1 MMMKL
6 KITLVAGMVAMS
18 FNSTASTFDAA
29 VSVHNQAQ
37 TNLQGAKSYRDQA
50 ALRAAAAQQNYTNN
64 PTRNNGIIAANHAS
78 AYGDAAINASK
89 KQAIA
94 DHIAANVTGS
104 SLRDQI
110 SQQQARS
117 GMSNQTPPTPA
128 SQLPAQPSVDP
139 AAYRSVVTDAQAR
152 VISSQTPPAPAS
164 QPAAQPSVDPAT
176 YRSVVTDAQARVINS
191 QTPPAPA
198 SQPAAQPSVDP
209 SAYRNAIIAAQ
220 AKVIG
225 SQTPAMPTQ
234 TPQITGTS
242 YRSGIVAMQSV
253 AMSNIAQ
260 SNPSVPPPSVISI
273 EKSATPA
280 ATGSI
285 NSDAGALKPTTPV
298 SVTVNGVTQIT
309 TAGEIAKIDPSVQ
322 VSVPHID
329 AIIGS
334 PNCNANG
341 HDKSSSVRGGTGN
354 GGQNAA
360 NTRSGVSHGF
370 GDNHVGGGSAQSG
383 SRNIGHW

>member
-1 MMMKL
+1 MKL

-50 ALRAAAAQQNYTNN
+50 ALRAAVAQQNYTNN

-117 GMSNQTPPTPA
+117 GMSNQTPPTLA

-152 VISSQTPPAPAS
+152 VIS
-164 QPAAQPSVDPAT
+164 
-176 YRSVVTDAQARVINS
+176 S

>member
-1 MMMKL
+1 
-6 KITLVAGMVAMS
+6 
-18 FNSTASTFDAA
+18 
-29 VSVHNQAQ
+29 
-37 TNLQGAKSYRDQA
+37 
-50 ALRAAAAQQNYTNN
+50 
-64 PTRNNGIIAANHAS
+64 
-78 AYGDAAINASK
+78 
-89 KQAIA
+89 
-94 DHIAANVTGS
+94 
-104 SLRDQI
+104 
-110 SQQQARS
+110 
-117 GMSNQTPPTPA
+117 
-128 SQLPAQPSVDP
+128 
-139 AAYRSVVTDAQAR
+139 
-152 VISSQTPPAPAS
+152 
-164 QPAAQPSVDPAT
+164 
-176 YRSVVTDAQARVINS
+176 
-191 QTPPAPA
+191 
-198 SQPAAQPSVDP
+198 
-209 SAYRNAIIAAQ
+209 
-220 AKVIG
+220 VIG

-280 ATGSI
+280 ASGSI

-309 TAGEIAKIDPSVQ
+309 TAGEIAKIDPNVQ